1 MSSPLIQMTVDKK
14 RLLNLSGAQP
24 HELSAVCASMQEFC
38 ADLVGTPAKNRRSLL
53 SSTAPTS
60 DLSTDRTR
68 GTTPA
73 HGEGTE
79 DHLLLSSREPAPPLR
94 GLSLSRESSAHS
106 SSSTSSHLPLLGSSG
121 PAQKRSRP
129 NEANPCPR
137 PGHLAGA
144 SPSPLE
150 LLSSRRAGKDEA
162 IAGETQTCLKRST
175 SASHRA
181 LSSTSAGPEA
191 NSSLATDMLRFRN
204 EQDKAKYE
212 EWKVSVRAA
221 AANKERKNV
230 KDVTMKNE
238 MKESMGT
245 AVGSAVA

>member
-53 SSTAPTS
+53 SSTAATS
-60 DLSTDRTR
+60 DWSTDRTR
-68 GTTPA
+68 GTTSA

-79 DHLLLSSREPAPPLR
+79 NHLLLSGREPAPPLH
-94 GLSLSRESSAHS
+94 GLSLSREPSAY
-106 SSSTSSHLPLLGSSG
+106 SSSTSSPMPLLGSSG

-129 NEANPCPR
+129 DEACPWPR

-150 LLSSRRAGKDEA
+150 LLSPRRAGKDEE

-175 SASHRA
+175 SAPHRA

-221 AANKERKNV
+221 AANKQRKNV